1 MKDKNREFVIT
12 YSEEIPSND
21 DLKINQ
27 KLIQYPN
34 ISEIFIKEW
43 ELTKKQLLLE
53 LD

>member
-1 MKDKNREFVIT
+1 LKDEIQEFVIT
-12 YSEEIPSND
+12 HSDENPSND
-21 DLKINQ
+21 NLKANQ